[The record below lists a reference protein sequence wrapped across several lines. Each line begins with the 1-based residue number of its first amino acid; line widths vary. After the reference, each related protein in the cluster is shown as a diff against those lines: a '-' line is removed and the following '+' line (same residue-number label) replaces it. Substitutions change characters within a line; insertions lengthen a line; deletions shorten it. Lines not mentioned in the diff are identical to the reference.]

1 MLSESK
7 LSLLQEFV
15 QTVSYEELIW
25 TKGYLAGFSDRQNTL
40 QNTIENKSNYL
51 SVNALQPLILYGTET
66 GNAKKVATGLLTSFK
81 KAKIKAKVAVVFE
94 YDVKK
99 LAKEDLVLFI
109 ISTQGEG
116 ELPQN
121 AKAFYDKLNSSKEN
135 LSHLKYAVFALGD
148 SSYPL
153 FCEAGNLIETL
164 FEKKQAQKILPLVKS
179 DVDFVPVAQK
189 WEQDL
194 QLVFQKW
201 QSNSVVENRV
211 LSVPSL
217 LTSSS
222 EKESKKIYKGNIFH
236 KIILNDRGSNKE
248 TYHIEIA
255 ANEKV
260 EYQSGDALGIIA
272 KNSKTDIDKIIHFFQ
287 EDENRFL
294 TLKDETKTL
303 YDWLKIRNIKGLS
316 KNYIAKI
323 ADLVNQNYYFPKE
336 QKEIERADL
345 IDVLTQIPAFSTL
358 KIDSILEILLPI
370 APRLYSISSSSET
383 HQNDEDKGEVH
394 LTVALD
400 KFKVENQLKTGLA
413 SQFLADFPLETEF
426 DFYIHSNPNFRL
438 PSENTPI
445 IMIGAGTGIAPFR
458 SFLFERDA
466 TGAEGKNW
474 LFFGE
479 QHFTLDFYYQT
490 EIQEWIATG
499 LLTKFDAAFS
509 RDQPEKIYVQNRL
522 QEKAKEV
529 NQWLEEGA
537 VLYVCGQKNPMSKD
551 VENTLIQIISEQ
563 RNVDTQTAKQILQ
576 DLEEQGKYQ
585 KDVY

>member
-15 QTVSYEELIW
+15 QTISYEELIW
-25 TKGYLAGFSDRQNTL
+25 TKGYLAGFSDRQNSS
-40 QNTIENKSNYL
+40 QNTNQDKANSFP
-51 SVNALQPLILYGTET
+51 AKTLQPLILYGTET

-81 KAKIKAKVAVVFE
+81 KAKIKAKVADVFG
-94 YDVKK
+94 YDIKK
-99 LAKEDLVLFI
+99 LAKEDLVLFVV
-109 ISTQGEG
+109 STQGEG

-121 AKAFYDKLNSSKEN
+121 AKAFYEELTKSKEN

-164 FEKKQAQKILPLVKS
+164 FEKKQAQKILPLVKA
-179 DVDFVPVAQK
+179 DVDFVPIAQK

-194 QLVFQKW
+194 HLVFQKW
-201 QSNSVVENRV
+201 KNNSVVENEIV
-211 LSVPSL
+211 AIPSI
-217 LTSSS
+217 TIS
-222 EKESKKIYKGNIFH
+222 SKKEAKKNYKGKIFH

-248 TYHIEIA
+248 TYHIEIQ

-260 EYQSGDALGIIA
+260 QYQSGDALGIIA
-272 KNSKTDIDKIIHFFQ
+272 KNSKTDIDKIILFFQ

-294 TLKDETKTL
+294 TIKGETKTL
-303 YDWLKIRNIKGLS
+303 FDWLKIRNIKGLS
-316 KNYIAKI
+316 KNSIKKI
-323 ADLVNQNYYFPKE
+323 IDLINENNFEIQNEKT
-336 QKEIERADL
+336 DL
-345 IDVLTQIPAFSTL
+345 IDILIQIPAFSTL

-370 APRLYSISSSSET
+370 APRLYSISSSSEA
-383 HQNDEDKGEVH
+383 HQNDDEEKGEVH

-400 KFKVENQLKTGLA
+400 KFKVENELKTGLT

-445 IMIGAGTGIAPFR
+445 IMIGTGTGIAPFR
-458 SFLFERDA
+458 SFLAERDA
-466 TGAEGKNW
+466 TGSEGKNW
-474 LFFGE
+474 LIFGE

-537 VLYVCGQKNPMSKD
+537 ILYVCGQKNPMSHD
-551 VENTLIQIISEQ
+551 VETTIIHIISEQ

-576 DLEEQGKYQ
+576 ELEEQGKYQ

>member
-7 LSLLQEFV
+7 LSVLQEFV
-15 QTVSYEELIW
+15 QNVSYEELIW
-25 TKGYLAGFSDRQNTL
+25 TKGYLAGFSDRQNVS
-40 QNTIENKSNYL
+40 QNTIENKPNSL
-51 SVNALQPLILYGTET
+51 PVKTLKPLILYGTET

-81 KAKIKAKVAVVFE
+81 KSKIKVKVADVFG
-94 YDVKK
+94 YDIKK
-99 LAKEDLVLFI
+99 LAKEELVLFV

-153 FCEAGNLIETL
+153 FCEAGNLIDTL

-179 DVDFVPVAQK
+179 DVDFVPVAKK

-194 QLVFQKW
+194 QFVFQKW
-201 QSNSVVENRV
+201 QNSSVVENEV
-211 LSVPSL
+211 LSVPS
-217 LTSSS
+217 TAVSSV
-222 EKESKKIYKGNIFH
+222 KKNYKGKIFH
-236 KIILNDRGSNKE
+236 KVILNDRGSNKE
-248 TYHIEIA
+248 TYHIEIES
-255 ANEKV
+255 NEKIG
-260 EYQSGDALGIIA
+260 YQSGDALGIIA
-272 KNSKTDIDKIIHFFQ
+272 KNSDTDIEKIINYFQ
-287 EDENRFL
+287 EDANRFL
-294 TLKDETKTL
+294 TLKGENKTL

-323 ADLVNQNYYFPKE
+323 GDLVNQNYYFPKE

-345 IDVLTQIPAFSTL
+345 IDILTQISAFSTF
-358 KIDSILEILLPI
+358 KIDSILEVLLPI
-370 APRLYSISSSSET
+370 APRLYSISSSSEA
-383 HQNDEDKGEVH
+383 HQEDDKKGEVH

-400 KFKVENQLKTGLA
+400 KFKVENELKTGLT

-426 DFYIHSNPNFRL
+426 DFYIHSNSNFRL
-438 PSENTPI
+438 PTENTPI

-458 SFLFERDA
+458 SFLAERDA
-466 TGAEGKNW
+466 TGSEGRNW

-509 RDQPEKIYVQNRL
+509 RDQDEKIYVQHRL

-529 NQWLEEGA
+529 NQWLENEA
-537 VLYVCGQKNPMSKD
+537 VLYVCGQKNPMSQD

-563 RNVDTQTAKQILQ
+563 RSIDTQTAKQILQ

>member
-7 LSLLQEFV
+7 LSVLQEFV
-15 QTVSYEELIW
+15 QNVSYEELIW
-25 TKGYLAGFSDRQNTL
+25 TKGYLAGFSDRQNKL
-40 QNTIENKSNYL
+40 QTTVENNFNSL
-51 SVNALQPLILYGTET
+51 SVTTLQPLILYGTET

-81 KAKIKAKVAVVFE
+81 KSKIKAKIADVFG
-94 YDVKK
+94 YDIKK
-99 LAKEDLVLFI
+99 LAKEELVLFV

-121 AKAFYDKLNSSKEN
+121 AKAFYEKLQASKEN
-135 LSHLKYAVFALGD
+135 LSHLKYAVLALGD

-153 FCEAGNLIETL
+153 FCEAGNLIDTL

-179 DVDFVPVAQK
+179 DVDFVPVAKK

-194 QLVFQKW
+194 QLILQNEKQSQKVN
-201 QSNSVVENRV
+201 QE
-211 LSVPSL
+211 LPSASDF
-217 LTSSS
+217 TSKNVK
-222 EKESKKIYKGNIFH
+222 KEYKGKIFH
-236 KIILNDRGSNKE
+236 KVILNDRGSNKE
-248 TYHIEIA
+248 TYHIEIES
-255 ANEKV
+255 NEKIA
-260 EYQSGDALGIIA
+260 YQSGDSLGIIA
-272 KNSKTDIDKIIHFFQ
+272 KNNQTEIDKILTYFQ
-287 EDENRFL
+287 EDANRFL
-294 TLKDETKTL
+294 IIKEENKTL
-303 YDWLKIRNIKGLS
+303 FDWLKIRNIKGLS
-316 KNYIAKI
+316 KNYITKI

-345 IDVLTQIPAFSTL
+345 IDVLTQIPAFSTI

-370 APRLYSISSSSET
+370 APRLYSISSSSEA
-383 HQNDEDKGEVH
+383 HQNDDEKGEVH

-400 KFKVENQLKTGLA
+400 KFQVQNELKTGLV

-426 DFYIHSNPNFRL
+426 DFYIHSNSNFRL
-438 PSENTPI
+438 PTENTPI

-479 QHFTLDFYYQT
+479 QYFTLDFYYQT

-509 RDQPEKIYVQNRL
+509 RDQTEKIYVQHRL
-522 QEKAKEV
+522 QQNAKEV
-529 NQWLEEGA
+529 NQWLEDGA
-537 VLYVCGQKNPMSKD
+537 VLYVCGQKNPMSQD
-551 VENTLIQIISEQ
+551 VENTLIQIISQQ

>member
-7 LSLLQEFV
+7 LSVLQEFV
-15 QTVSYEELIW
+15 QNVSYEELIW
-25 TKGYLAGFSDRQNTL
+25 TKGYLAGFSDRQNVSK
-40 QNTIENKSNYL
+40 NTNQEETNSLPVK
-51 SVNALQPLILYGTET
+51 VLQPLILYGTET

-81 KAKIKAKVAVVFE
+81 KAKIKAKVADVFE
-94 YDVKK
+94 YDIKK
-99 LAKEDLVLFI
+99 LAKEDLVLFV

-121 AKAFYDKLNSSKEN
+121 AKVFYDKLNSSKEN

-153 FCEAGNLIETL
+153 FCEAGNLIDTL
-164 FEKKQAQKILPLVKS
+164 FEKKQAQRILPLVKS
-179 DVDFVPVAQK
+179 DVDFVPVAKK

-194 QLVFQKW
+194 QVVFQKW
-201 QSNSVVENRV
+201 QTNSVVENKV
-211 LSVPSL
+211 VSVPSIAVSL
-217 LTSSS
+217 A
-222 EKESKKIYKGNIFH
+222 KKNYKGKIFH
-236 KIILNDRGSNKE
+236 KVILNDRGSNKE

-260 EYQSGDALGIIA
+260 AYQSGDALGIIA
-272 KNSKTDIDKIIHFFQ
+272 KNNETDIDKIISYFQ
-287 EDENRFL
+287 EDANRFL
-294 TLKDETKTL
+294 TLKGENKTL

-323 ADLVNQNYYFPKE
+323 GDLVNQNYYFPKE

-345 IDVLTQIPAFSTL
+345 IDILTQISAFSTL

-383 HQNDEDKGEVH
+383 HQNEDDKGEVH

-400 KFKVENQLKTGLA
+400 KFKVENELKTGLA
-413 SQFLADFPLETEF
+413 SQFLADFPLDTEF

-438 PSENTPI
+438 PTENTPI

-458 SFLFERDA
+458 SFLAERDA

-509 RDQPEKIYVQNRL
+509 RDQAEKIYVQHRL

-537 VLYVCGQKNPMSKD
+537 VLYVCGQKNPMSQD

>member
-7 LSLLQEFV
+7 LSVLQEFV
-15 QTVSYEELIW
+15 QNVSYEELIW
-25 TKGYLAGFSDRQNTL
+25 TKGYLAGFSDRQNVSK
-40 QNTIENKSNYL
+40 NTNQEETNSLPVK
-51 SVNALQPLILYGTET
+51 VLQPLILYGTET

-81 KAKIKAKVAVVFE
+81 KAKIKAKVADVFE
-94 YDVKK
+94 YDIKK
-99 LAKEDLVLFI
+99 LAKEDLVLFV

-121 AKAFYDKLNSSKEN
+121 AKVFYDKLNSSKEN

-153 FCEAGNLIETL
+153 FCEAGNLIDTL
-164 FEKKQAQKILPLVKS
+164 FEKKQAQRILPLVKS
-179 DVDFVPVAQK
+179 DVDFVPVAKK

-194 QLVFQKW
+194 QT
-201 QSNSVVENRV
+201 NSVVENKV
-211 LSVPSL
+211 VSVPSIAVSL
-217 LTSSS
+217 A
-222 EKESKKIYKGNIFH
+222 KKNYKGKIFH
-236 KIILNDRGSNKE
+236 KVILNDRGSNKE

-260 EYQSGDALGIIA
+260 AYQSGDALGIIA
-272 KNSKTDIDKIIHFFQ
+272 KNNETDIDKIISYFQ
-287 EDENRFL
+287 EDANRFL
-294 TLKDETKTL
+294 TLKGENKTL

-323 ADLVNQNYYFPKE
+323 GDLVNQNYYFPKE

-345 IDVLTQIPAFSTL
+345 IDILTQISAFSTL

-383 HQNDEDKGEVH
+383 HQNEDDKGEVH

-400 KFKVENQLKTGLA
+400 KFKVENELKTGLA
-413 SQFLADFPLETEF
+413 SQFLADFPLDTEF

-438 PSENTPI
+438 PTENTPI

-458 SFLFERDA
+458 SFLAERDA

-509 RDQPEKIYVQNRL
+509 RDQAEKIYVQHRL

-537 VLYVCGQKNPMSKD
+537 VLYVCGQKNPMSQD

>member
-7 LSLLQEFV
+7 LSVLQEFV
-15 QTVSYEELIW
+15 QNVSYEELIW
-25 TKGYLAGFSDRQNTL
+25 TKGYLAGFSDRQNVS
-40 QNTIENKSNYL
+40 QNTIENKSTSFPVKTL
-51 SVNALQPLILYGTET
+51 KPLILYGTET
-66 GNAKKVATGLLTSFK
+66 GNSKKVATQLLTSFK
-81 KAKIKAKVAVVFE
+81 KSKIKVKVADVFG
-94 YDVKK
+94 YDIKK
-99 LAKEDLVLFI
+99 LAKEDLVLFV

-153 FCEAGNLIETL
+153 FCEAGNLIDTL
-164 FEKKQAQKILPLVKS
+164 FEKKQAQRILPLVKS
-179 DVDFVPVAQK
+179 DVDFVPVAKK

-194 QLVFQKW
+194 QVVFQKW
-201 QSNSVVENRV
+201 QNNSVVENEI
-211 LSVPSL
+211 LSVPS
-217 LTSSS
+217 TAVSSA
-222 EKESKKIYKGNIFH
+222 KKKYKGKIFH

-248 TYHIEIA
+248 TYHIKIES
-255 ANEKV
+255 NEKIA
-260 EYQSGDALGIIA
+260 YQSGDALGVIA
-272 KNSKTDIDKIIHFFQ
+272 KNSETDIDKIISYFQ
-287 EDENRFL
+287 EDANRFL
-294 TLKDETKTL
+294 TIKGETKTL

-316 KNYIAKI
+316 KNSITKI
-323 ADLVNQNYYFPKE
+323 LKFINVDNF
-336 QKEIERADL
+336 EIQSEKKDL
-345 IDVLTQIPAFSTL
+345 IDILTQISAFSPL

-370 APRLYSISSSSET
+370 APRLYSISSSSEA
-383 HQNDEDKGEVH
+383 HQDDDDDNNKGEVH

-400 KFKVENQLKTGLA
+400 KFKVENELKTGLA

-426 DFYIHSNPNFRL
+426 DFYIHSNSNFRL
-438 PSENTPI
+438 PTENTPI

-458 SFLFERDA
+458 SFLAQRDA
-466 TGAEGKNW
+466 TGDEGKNW

-509 RDQPEKIYVQNRL
+509 RDQAEKIYVQHRL

-537 VLYVCGQKNPMSKD
+537 VLYVCGQKNPMSQD

-563 RNVDTQTAKQILQ
+563 RNVDTQTAKKILQ

>member
-7 LSLLQEFV
+7 LSVLQEFV
-15 QTVSYEELIW
+15 QNVSYEELIW
-25 TKGYLAGFSDRQNTL
+25 TKGYLAGFSDHQNKL
-40 QNTIENKSNYL
+40 QNTIENKSNSL
-51 SVNALQPLILYGTET
+51 SINALQPLILYGTET
-66 GNAKKVATGLLTSFK
+66 GNAKKVATQLLTSFK
-81 KAKIKAKVAVVFE
+81 KSKIKAKVADVFG
-94 YDVKK
+94 YDIKK
-99 LAKEDLVLFI
+99 LAKEELVLFV

-121 AKAFYDKLNSSKEN
+121 AHAFYKKLQDSKEN

-153 FCEAGNLIETL
+153 FCEAGNLIDTL

-179 DVDFVPVAQK
+179 DVDFVPVAKK
-189 WEQDL
+189 WEHDL
-194 QLVFQKW
+194 QTVFQKW
-201 QSNSVVENRV
+201 QNNSVVENKV
-211 LSVPSL
+211 VSVPSL
-217 LTSSS
+217 VTSSA
-222 EKESKKIYKGNIFH
+222 KKTYKGKIFH
-236 KIILNDRGSNKE
+236 KVILNDRGSNKE
-248 TYHIEIA
+248 TYHIEIES
-255 ANEKV
+255 NEKIA
-260 EYQSGDALGIIA
+260 YQSGDALGIIA
-272 KNSKTDIDKIIHFFQ
+272 KNSKTEIDKILTYFE
-287 EDENRFL
+287 EDTNRFL
-294 TLKDETKTL
+294 TIKEENKTL

-316 KNYIAKI
+316 KNSIAKI

-345 IDVLTQIPAFSTL
+345 IDILTQISAFSTI

-370 APRLYSISSSSET
+370 APRLYSISSSSEA
-383 HQNDEDKGEVH
+383 HQDEDDKGEVH

-400 KFKVENQLKTGLA
+400 KFKVEKELKTGLA
-413 SQFLADFPLETEF
+413 SQFLADFPLKTEF
-426 DFYIHSNPNFRL
+426 DFYIHSNSNFRL
-438 PSENTPI
+438 PTENTPI

-458 SFLFERDA
+458 SFLAERNA
-466 TGAEGKNW
+466 TGDEGKNW

-479 QHFTLDFYYQT
+479 QYFTLDFYYQT

-509 RDQPEKIYVQNRL
+509 RDQAEKIYVQHRL
-522 QEKAKEV
+522 KQNAKEV
-529 NQWLEEGA
+529 NQWLEDGA
-537 VLYVCGQKNPMSKD
+537 VLYICGQKNPMSYD

-576 DLEEQGKYQ
+576 ELEEQGNYQ

>member
-7 LSLLQEFV
+7 LSVLQEFV
-15 QTVSYEELIW
+15 QNVSHEELIW
-25 TKGYLAGFSDRQNTL
+25 TKGYLAGFSDRQNVS
-40 QNTIENKSNYL
+40 QNTIENKPNSL
-51 SVNALQPLILYGTET
+51 PVKTLKPLILYGTET

-81 KAKIKAKVAVVFE
+81 KSKIKAKVADVFG
-94 YDVKK
+94 YDIKK
-99 LAKEDLVLFI
+99 LAKEDFVLFV

-135 LSHLKYAVFALGD
+135 FSHLNYAVFALGD

-153 FCEAGNLIETL
+153 FCEAGNLIDTL
-164 FEKKQAQKILPLVKS
+164 FEKKQAQRILSLVKS
-179 DVDFVPVAQK
+179 DVDFVPVAKK

-194 QLVFQKW
+194 QFFFQKW
-201 QSNSVVENRV
+201 QNNSVVENEI
-211 LSVPSL
+211 LSVPS
-217 LTSSS
+217 TAVSSV
-222 EKESKKIYKGNIFH
+222 KKNYKGKIFH
-236 KIILNDRGSNKE
+236 KVILNDRGSNKE

-255 ANEKV
+255 TNERV
-260 EYQSGDALGIIA
+260 AYQSGDALGIIA
-272 KNSKTDIDKIIHFFQ
+272 KNSKTDIDKILTYFQ
-287 EDENRFL
+287 EDANHFL
-294 TLKDETKTL
+294 TLKGENKTL

-316 KNYIAKI
+316 KNSITKI
-323 ADLVNQNYYFPKE
+323 LKLINVDNFEMQSDKT
-336 QKEIERADL
+336 DL
-345 IDVLTQIPAFSTL
+345 IDILTQIPAFSSL

-370 APRLYSISSSSET
+370 APRLYSISSSSEA
-383 HQNDEDKGEVH
+383 HQDDDDDINKGEVH
-394 LTVALD
+394 LTVTLD
-400 KFKVENQLKTGLA
+400 KFKVENDFKTGLT

-426 DFYIHSNPNFRL
+426 DFYVHSNSNFRL
-438 PSENTPI
+438 PTKNTPI

-458 SFLFERDA
+458 SFLAQRDA
-466 TGAEGKNW
+466 TGDEGKNW

-479 QHFTLDFYYQT
+479 QYFTLDFYYQT

-509 RDQPEKIYVQNRL
+509 RDQAEKIYVQHRL

-537 VLYVCGQKNPMSKD
+537 VLYVCGQKNPMSQD

>member
-7 LSLLQEFV
+7 LSVLQEFV
-15 QTVSYEELIW
+15 QNVSYEELIW
-25 TKGYLAGFSDRQNTL
+25 TKGYLAGFSDRQNVS
-40 QNTIENKSNYL
+40 QNTIENKSNSL
-51 SVNALQPLILYGTET
+51 PLKTLKSLILYGTET
-66 GNAKKVATGLLTSFK
+66 GNAKKVATKLLTSFK
-81 KAKIKAKVAVVFE
+81 KAKTKAKVADVFG
-94 YDVKK
+94 YDIKK
-99 LAKEDLVLFI
+99 LAKEDLVLFV

-121 AKAFYDKLNSSKEN
+121 AKIFYDKLNASNEN

-153 FCEAGNLIETL
+153 FCEAGNLIDTL
-164 FEKKQAQKILPLVKS
+164 FEKKQAQRILPLVKS
-179 DVDFVPVAQK
+179 DIDFVPVAKK

-194 QLVFQKW
+194 QIVFQKW
-201 QSNSVVENRV
+201 QNNSVVENKV
-211 LSVPSL
+211 LSVPSIAV
-217 LTSSS
+217 SSA
-222 EKESKKIYKGNIFH
+222 KKNYKGKIFH

-248 TYHIEIA
+248 TYHIEIT
-255 ANEKV
+255 ANEKI

-272 KNSKTDIDKIIHFFQ
+272 KNSETDIEKIINYFQ

-294 TLKDETKTL
+294 TIKSENKTL

-323 ADLVNQNYYFPKE
+323 GDLVNQNYYFPKE
-336 QKEIERADL
+336 QKEIEKADL
-345 IDVLTQIPAFSTL
+345 IDILTQISAFSTL

-370 APRLYSISSSSET
+370 APRLYSISSSSEA
-383 HQNDEDKGEVH
+383 HQNDDDDNNKGEVH

-413 SQFLADFPLETEF
+413 SQFLADFPLDTEF
-426 DFYIHSNPNFRL
+426 DFYIHSNSNFRL
-438 PSENTPI
+438 PTENTPI

-458 SFLFERDA
+458 SFLAERDA
-466 TGAEGKNW
+466 TGDEGKNW

-479 QHFTLDFYYQT
+479 QYFTLDFYYQT

-509 RDQPEKIYVQNRL
+509 RDQAEKIYVQHRL
-522 QEKAKEV
+522 KEKAKEV

-537 VLYVCGQKNPMSKD
+537 VLYVCGQKNPMSQD

-563 RNVDTQTAKQILQ
+563 RNVETQTAKQILQ

>member
-7 LSLLQEFV
+7 LSVLQEFV
-15 QTVSYEELIW
+15 QNVSHEELIW
-25 TKGYLAGFSDRQNTL
+25 TKGYLAGFSDRQNVS
-40 QNTIENKSNYL
+40 QNTIENKPNSL
-51 SVNALQPLILYGTET
+51 PVKTLKPLILYGTET

-81 KAKIKAKVAVVFE
+81 KSKIKAKVADVFG
-94 YDVKK
+94 YDIKK
-99 LAKEDLVLFI
+99 LAKEDFVLFV

-135 LSHLKYAVFALGD
+135 FSHLNYAVFALGD

-153 FCEAGNLIETL
+153 FCEAGNLIDTL
-164 FEKKQAQKILPLVKS
+164 FEKKQAQRILSLVKS
-179 DVDFVPVAQK
+179 DVDFVPVAKK

-194 QLVFQKW
+194 QFVFQKW
-201 QSNSVVENRV
+201 QNNSVVENEI
-211 LSVPSL
+211 LSVPS
-217 LTSSS
+217 TAVSSV
-222 EKESKKIYKGNIFH
+222 KKNYKGKIFH
-236 KIILNDRGSNKE
+236 KVILNDRGSNKE

-255 ANEKV
+255 TNERV
-260 EYQSGDALGIIA
+260 AYQSGDALGVIA
-272 KNSKTDIDKIIHFFQ
+272 KNSDTDIDKILTYFQ
-287 EDENRFL
+287 EDANRFL
-294 TLKDETKTL
+294 TLKGENKTL

-316 KNYIAKI
+316 KNSITKI
-323 ADLVNQNYYFPKE
+323 LKLINVDNF
-336 QKEIERADL
+336 EIQSDKTDL
-345 IDVLTQIPAFSTL
+345 IDILTQNPAFSSL

-370 APRLYSISSSSET
+370 APRLYSISSSSEA
-383 HQNDEDKGEVH
+383 HQDDDDDINKGEVH
-394 LTVALD
+394 LTVTLD
-400 KFKVENQLKTGLA
+400 KFKVENDFKTGLT

-426 DFYIHSNPNFRL
+426 DFYIHSNSNFRL
-438 PSENTPI
+438 PTENTPI

-458 SFLFERDA
+458 SFLAQRDA
-466 TGAEGKNW
+466 TGSEGENW

-509 RDQPEKIYVQNRL
+509 RDQSEKIYVQHRL
-522 QEKAKEV
+522 KQNAKEV

-537 VLYVCGQKNPMSKD
+537 VLYVCGQKNPMSQD